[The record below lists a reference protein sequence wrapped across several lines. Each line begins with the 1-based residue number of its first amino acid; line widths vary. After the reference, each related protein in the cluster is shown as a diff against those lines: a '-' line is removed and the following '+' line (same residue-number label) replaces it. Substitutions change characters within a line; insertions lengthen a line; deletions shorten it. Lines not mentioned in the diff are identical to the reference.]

1 MSISRRTPIADAA
14 TLQRLGLTRRQTL
27 ALLGGSTALAMA
39 PQFGRAASHATG
51 DDEIIRSHGYSF
63 FGDLKY
69 PADYPHFDYVNPDA
83 PKGGEIVLSSR
94 GTFDGFNRWAWRG
107 NSESNA
113 GVVGEAMFAE
123 MPWGGGAPADSLTDS
138 YCLIAREVEY
148 PKSKT
153 WCVFHMR
160 DDVVFR
166 NGAPLRAQDAAFT
179 HNLFLEQG
187 IRSYARAVSERITGV
202 EVIDDVTIRYSFA
215 DGISRRSLVSQVGG
229 TPILSE
235 DWYKQTGE
243 RLDEP
248 SIMSPMGSGPYQ
260 VGDYEFNRFVVYERN
275 PNYWGWDHPANVGR
289 HNFDRIRIEY
299 FSDDAAEFEAFKA
312 GVYTFRGEG
321 SSKRW
326 ATGYDFPAI
335 QKGHA
340 KREAIPDQTAPNNSG
355 IIFNT
360 LRAPLDNRD
369 VRHALSL
376 AYNFEWTS
384 ASLESGLTIQRNSF
398 VQNQEWEAKGVP
410 EGAELALLKSLGDVV
425 PPEMLTEPAV
435 MPHTSNVDRPVD
447 RRNKRTALRL
457 LEGAGWTV
465 NDSGK
470 MVNEAGE
477 QMSLDF
483 LVLST
488 WDDTRKSTI
497 QVYSDTL
504 RDWGIKVDAQQVDSA
519 QGQQR
524 FLDKDYDL
532 IHTRILTFATV
543 GTGLKQLFGGK
554 TAEVSS
560 YNPAALRSPM
570 VDAIIDAALAA
581 QSREEELA
589 ALTALDR
596 ALRYER
602 IMAHGGYVPDNW
614 VAYYDI
620 FERPEELP
628 PLALGVLDFWWF
640 NDEKYQALKA
650 AGALR

>member
-1 MSISRRTPIADAA
+1 MTKKTITIKAPRFDRRSTLKMMGASALALGTASKGQFAYADA
-14 TLQRLGLTRRQTL
+14 
-27 ALLGGSTALAMA
+27 
-39 PQFGRAASHATG
+39 
-51 DDEIIRSHGYSF
+51 DEMIRSHGYSF

-69 PADYPHFDYVNPDA
+69 PADFPHFNYVNPDA
-83 PKGGEIVLSSR
+83 PKGGQITLSSR

-107 NSESNA
+107 NPETNADVVAES
-113 GVVGEAMFAE
+113 MFAE
-123 MPWGGGAPADSLTDS
+123 MPWGGGAPADSLTDA

-148 PKSKT
+148 PKSQE
-153 WCVFHMR
+153 WVVFHMR

-166 NGAPLRAQDAAFT
+166 NGAPVRAQDAAFT

-187 IRSYARAVSERITGV
+187 IRSFARSVSQRIEGV
-202 EVIDDVTIRYSFA
+202 EVIDDLTLRYKFV
-215 DGISRRSLVSQVGG
+215 DGISRRSLISQVGG
-229 TPILSE
+229 SPILSE
-235 DWYKQTGE
+235 EWYKETGE

-260 VGDYEFNRFVVYERN
+260 VGDYEINRFVVYERN

-289 HNFDRIRIEY
+289 FNFDSIRIEY
-299 FSDDAAEFEAFKA
+299 FADATAEFEAFKA
-312 GVYTFRGEG
+312 GIYTFRSEG

-326 ATGYDFPAI
+326 ASGYDFPALER
-335 QKGHA
+335 GDVV
-340 KREAIPDQTAPNNSG
+340 REAIPDQTAPNNSG
-355 IIFNT
+355 VIFNT

-376 AYNFEWTS
+376 AYNFEWTRE
-384 ASLESGLTIQRNSF
+384 SLESDLTTQRNSF
-398 VQNQEWEAKGVP
+398 VENQEWEAKDVP
-410 EGAELALLKSLGDVV
+410 TGAELALLESLGDVV
-425 PPEMLTEPAV
+425 PPAMLTEPVV
-435 MPHTSNVDRPVD
+435 MPHSSNKDRPID

-457 LEGAGWTV
+457 LQDAGWSV
-465 NDSGK
+465 NDSGQ
-470 MVNEAGE
+470 MVDETGA

-497 QVYSDTL
+497 EIYAETL
-504 RDWGIKVDAQQVDSA
+504 RDWGIEVNAEAVDSA

-532 IHTRILTFATV
+532 IHTRILTFASV
-543 GTGLKQLFGGK
+543 GTGLKQLFGAE

-560 YNPAALRSPM
+560 YNPATLRSPM
-570 VDAIIDAALAA
+570 IDAIIDAALDA

-602 IMAHGGYVPDNW
+602 IMAHGSYVPEYW
-614 VAYYDI
+614 VAYYDM
-620 FERPEELP
+620 FERPEPLP

-650 AGALR
+650 SGALR